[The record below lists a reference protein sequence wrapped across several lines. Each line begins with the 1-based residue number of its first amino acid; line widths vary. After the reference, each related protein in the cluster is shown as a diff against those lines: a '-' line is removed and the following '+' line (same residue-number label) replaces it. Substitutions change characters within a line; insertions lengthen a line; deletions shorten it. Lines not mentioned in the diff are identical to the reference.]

1 MFLHWKGD
9 LVSAGDSITLLLLF
23 IILWMEELGLMVSY
37 NEFRYFNK

>member
-9 LVSAGDSITLLLLF
+9 LVSAGDSIKLLLLF